1 MSVARLD
8 SVVLVSELA
17 SFGMN
22 RIVLVEDSLRSR
34 EYSSPLD
41 VSQRC
46 EDDDEEAIVVF
57 LELDDEEAIVVFLE
71 LDDDEEGTG
80 VLDRITGRAG
90 RFEAKD
96 SSPDAT

>member
-1 MSVARLD
+1 MSVARLE

-17 SFGMN
+17 SFGTN
-22 RIVLVEDSLRSR
+22 RRVLVEDSLSSR

-46 EDDDEEAIVVF
+46 EDDDEEAIVIF

-71 LDDDEEGTG
+71 LDDEEGTG